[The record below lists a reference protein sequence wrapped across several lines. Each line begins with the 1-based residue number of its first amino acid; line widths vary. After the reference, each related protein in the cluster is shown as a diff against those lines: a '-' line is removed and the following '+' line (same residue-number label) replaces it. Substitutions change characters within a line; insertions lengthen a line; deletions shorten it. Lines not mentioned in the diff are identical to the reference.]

1 MATLTHDHSHS
12 LGKSRRSR
20 FDLFAPFRHWLNQI
34 EIHDSRLAHFLCQLI
49 PCQCAFE
56 RDITLFGKTFHI
68 PALCKLNP
76 LYDEL
81 ISLRF
86 RALTYLAE
94 VCGEDV
100 ERYIC

>member
-1 MATLTHDHSHS
+1 MATLTHSHT
-12 LGKSRRSR
+12 LGSKKRSR
-20 FDLFAPFRHWLNQI
+20 LDLLAPLRRGLNGI
-34 EIHDSRLAHFLCQLI
+34 NVNHPKFAHFLCQLI

-56 RDITLFGKTFHI
+56 RDITLFNRTYHI

-81 ISLRF
+81 IGLRF
-86 RALTYLAE
+86 RALTYLAD

-100 ERYIC
+100 TKYIC

>member
-1 MATLTHDHSHS
+1 MATLTHNHSHP
-12 LGKSRRSR
+12 LRKSKQPR
-20 FDLFAPFRHWLNQI
+20 FDLFSPFRNWLNRI
-34 EIHDSRLAHFLCQLI
+34 EIHHPKLAHLLCQLI

-56 RDITLFGKTFHI
+56 RDITLFGKTLHI
-68 PALCKLNP
+68 PALCQLNP

-86 RALTYLAE
+86 RALTYLAD